1 MIQDNHN
8 TLHNYKMRQKGFI
21 SKWSAYINTI
31 LYVIHFI
38 AQEAIKTKFE
48 WIEWHQKS
56 IYQKLR
62 V

>member
-48 WIEWHQKS
+48 WIE
-56 IYQKLR
+56 
-62 V
+62 